1 MEVLPFHSTR
11 GCLSYIVIDAVS
23 HEAVLIDPSEEILDA
38 TYLSALS
45 ERGATLRYLIETHTH
60 ADHVSSAPRLKEA
73 TGANIVRH
81 LHAPSPR
88 KDLSVTGGESL
99 PLGTSSLRI
108 LATPGHT
115 DESISILLDD
125 TVFTGD
131 ALLIGGTGRTDFQ
144 LGNSE
149 ALYQSL
155 HTILAELPGDT
166 IVYPAHD
173 YKGRTSST
181 IDQEKLT
188 NPRFLLARDAFIET
202 MNAHHPA
209 VPELFEEAI
218 AINSQ

>member
-11 GCLSYIVIDAVS
+11 GCLSYLVIDTTS
-23 HEAVLIDPSEEILDA
+23 NEAALIDPSEEIADV

-45 ERGATLRYLIETHTH
+45 EQGATLAYIIETHTH

-73 TGANIVRH
+73 TGASIVRH

-88 KDLSVTGGESL
+88 KDVSVIGGESL
-99 PLGTSSLRI
+99 PLGISSLRI

-115 DESISILLDD
+115 DESISILLDNA
-125 TVFTGD
+125 VFTGD

-149 ALYQSL
+149 ALYDSL

-166 IVYPAHD
+166 VVYPAHD
-173 YKGRTSST
+173 YKGQTSST
-181 IDQEKLT
+181 IGQEKLT
-188 NPRFLLARDAFIET
+188 NPRFLLARDTFIET
-202 MNAHHPA
+202 MNAHHPPT
-209 VPELFEEAI
+209 PELFKEAI
-218 AINSQ
+218 SVNSQ

>member
-11 GCLSYIVIDAVS
+11 GCLSYIVIDTVS
-23 HEAVLIDPSEEILDA
+23 HEAALIDPSEEILDA

-45 ERGATLRYLIETHTH
+45 ERGATLRYIIETHTH

-73 TGANIVRH
+73 TGASIVRH

-88 KDLSVTGGESL
+88 KDVSVTGGESL
-99 PLGTSSLRI
+99 LLGSSSLHI

-115 DESISILLDD
+115 DESISILVDD
-125 TVFTGD
+125 AVFTGD

-149 ALYQSL
+149 ALYESL
-155 HTILAELPGDT
+155 HSVLAGLSDDT
-166 IVYPAHD
+166 CVYPAHD
-173 YKGRTSST
+173 YKGRTSTT
-181 IDQEKLT
+181 IGQEKRD
-188 NPRFLLARDAFIET
+188 NPRFALARNEFIEA